1 MKKEDWNA
9 LFSGKKVAQQRLAS
23 IVFRNL
29 QQEPVKSSNC
39 ATNIHFNPATNTP
52 PAATSISIKKSC
64 RHTKNYVASHLLE
77 KYHYWR
83 KGHKKTK
90 KNRHW
95 NEKYLAAQMGVDSNS
110 EGVDINS
117 KGSDINANGVDTN
130 ANIQTLLALP
140 PFDYC
145 VGRCDMSLFLRD
157 PTGCHGKKISPPTV
171 HFPLT

>member
-1 MKKEDWNA
+1 
-9 LFSGKKVAQQRLAS
+9 
-23 IVFRNL
+23 
-29 QQEPVKSSNC
+29 
-39 ATNIHFNPATNTP
+39 
-52 PAATSISIKKSC
+52 
-64 RHTKNYVASHLLE
+64 
-77 KYHYWR
+77 
-83 KGHKKTK
+83 
-90 KNRHW
+90 
-95 NEKYLAAQMGVDSNS
+95 MGVDSNS

-157 PTGCHGKKISPPTV
+157 PTGYHGKKRSPPTV